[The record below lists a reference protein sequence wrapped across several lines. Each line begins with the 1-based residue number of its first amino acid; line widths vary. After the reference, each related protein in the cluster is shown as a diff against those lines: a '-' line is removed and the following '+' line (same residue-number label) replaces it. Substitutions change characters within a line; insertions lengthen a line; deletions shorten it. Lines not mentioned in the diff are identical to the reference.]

1 MKSLQQRG
9 ASFLEFIIVA
19 PILLLVAGGTVEL
32 ARYIRFRQIA
42 DVLSKEAAMRAYR
55 ECDITQVEFT
65 SRPPRVF
72 NRQSEDDATD
82 PKGTSFLIKN
92 CLNTVNAAMEG
103 TLNASGIQG
112 GIILSMYRFDFAN
125 LVPTPGCSAAN
136 PTRIPAANPSSVYAP
151 QAGGISGPNGI
162 VTGTWGCTTGR
173 VVISEVT
180 FQYNPIINYRVI
192 GVGNSFDVNFANYP
206 LSTANQQN
214 LPRETTIL

>member
-1 MKSLQQRG
+1 
-9 ASFLEFIIVA
+9 
-19 PILLLVAGGTVEL
+19 
-32 ARYIRFRQIA
+32 
-42 DVLSKEAAMRAYR
+42 
-55 ECDITQVEFT
+55 
-65 SRPPRVF
+65 
-72 NRQSEDDATD
+72 
-82 PKGTSFLIKN
+82 
-92 CLNTVNAAMEG
+92 MEG

-192 GVGNSFDVNFANYP
+192 GVGNSFDVNFRNSQLNSQGAE
-206 LSTANQQN
+206 AF
-214 LPRETTIL
+214 RETTIL